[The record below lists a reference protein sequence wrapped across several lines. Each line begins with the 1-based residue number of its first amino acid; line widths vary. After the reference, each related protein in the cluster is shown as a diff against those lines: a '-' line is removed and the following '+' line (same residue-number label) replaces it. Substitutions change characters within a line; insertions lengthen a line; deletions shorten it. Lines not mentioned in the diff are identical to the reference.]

1 MPCLASYVNLGVYLN
16 FFLSLIKCI
25 LSYFLL
31 PLRPVHLIVAVARG
45 VPHVG
50 FFTVVHELSS
60 YVREA
65 C

>member
-31 PLRPVHLIVAVARG
+31 PLRPVYLVVAVAGG
-45 VPHVG
+45 VFVASHG
-50 FFTVVHELSS
+50 IFHCG
-60 YVREA
+60 A
-65 C
+65 

>member
-31 PLRPVHLIVAVARG
+31 PLRPVYLVVAVAGGVFVASRG
-45 VPHVG
+45 IFHCG
-50 FFTVVHELSS
+50 
-60 YVREA
+60 A
-65 C
+65 